1 MQRKGVVKMKKT
13 LPLKLLSLIVAV
25 CMIIS
30 GFSVSVSATDNDENI
45 LFSGSATAKFTDWS
59 SWQSAVSLGTSDFD
73 VSQFHSPFTFMV
85 SYESKD
91 MPILIFQ
98 SWSGGTSW
106 AHMTPSYVSN
116 GVAYFRYD
124 VISKHYGTDFSLLDS
139 IKVMPNGS
147 DLTVTK
153 VSFKYQTEEISVS
166 FNGLAGKVANDIRV
180 GWNLGN
186 TLESNA
192 SWITEMTNGTPT
204 DYETAWCNPVTTKKM
219 IEDVKSAGFN
229 AIRVPVTWEP
239 HMDSNGIISD
249 EWMDR
254 VQEVVDYVIDSD
266 MYCIL
271 NVHHDTGENKWLL
284 ATSECV
290 KQNGDKF
297 KNLWSQIANR
307 FKDYDSK
314 LLFEGFNEILD
325 STGNWEYSGTDATT
339 AVNDLNQIFVDAVR
353 KTGGNNSSRCL
364 VVNTYAANTNANNLD
379 EFIIPADS
387 AKNSII
393 VEIHYYHP
401 YKYCTASYPDSRTWT
416 DENGKCNMNGTL
428 YNLYNHFT
436 SKGIPVIIGEWGVS
450 YKENESDRC
459 DYAEYFI
466 TEAKG
471 YGIKCF
477 YWDPGGS
484 LAPDESLGYFTGMTL
499 YDRFSNQWAFPQLVE
514 SITKSAGSSPVYI
527 IGDADL
533 NNSIDIKDVTLIQKH
548 LADIIKLDST
558 QSVIADVNSDD
569 VISIKDATAIQSYI
583 AGLSDNDSNCG
594 EPMDSV
600 TPTEPE
606 TTVPETTSPETTT
619 PELKNYIYYQNTNG
633 WSKVMTYFWS
643 DSNTSMTVWPG
654 IDMESIGNG
663 VYRAEIPD
671 NAQYIIFNNGSGTQT
686 GDIKLEGMNKIY
698 NNGVWSE
705 YLG

>member
-1 MQRKGVVKMKKT
+1 MKKT
-13 LPLKLLSLIVAV
+13 LPLKLISLIVAI

-30 GFSVSVSATDNDENI
+30 VFSISVYATDNDEKI
-45 LFSGSATAKFTDWS
+45 LFSGSATAQFTDWS

-73 VSQFHSPFTFMV
+73 VSQFHSPFTVMV

-106 AHMTPSYVSN
+106 AHMIPSYVSK

-124 VISKHYGTDFSLLDS
+124 VISEHYGDDFSLLDS

-153 VSFKYQTEEISVS
+153 VSFKYQTEEINVNY
-166 FNGLAGKVANDIRV
+166 NGIAGKIANEIRV

-186 TLESNA
+186 TLESHA
-192 SWITEMTNGTPT
+192 DWITEMTAGTPK
-204 DYETAWCNPVTTKKM
+204 DFETAWSNPVTTKKI
-219 IEDVKSAGFN
+219 IEDVKEAGFN

-239 HMDSNGIISD
+239 HMNESGVVDTA
-249 EWMDR
+249 WMNR

-290 KQNGDKF
+290 EQKGERF
-297 KNLWSQIANR
+297 KNLWLQIANR

-314 LLFEGFNEILD
+314 LLFESFNEILD
-325 STGNWEYSGTDATT
+325 STVNWDYAGTESTT
-339 AVNDLNQIFVDAVR
+339 AVNDLNQMFVDTVR
-353 KTGGNNSSRCL
+353 QTGGNNSSRCL
-364 VVNTYAANTNANNLD
+364 VVNTYAANTIAGNLD
-379 EFIIPADS
+379 DFVIPTDTVKDS
-387 AKNSII
+387 LI
-393 VEIHYYHP
+393 VEVHYYHP
-401 YKYCTASYPDSRTWT
+401 YKYCTATYTDSRTWT

-436 SKGIPVIIGEWGVS
+436 SKGVPVIIGEWGVS
-450 YKENESDRC
+450 YKNNEADRC

-484 LAPDESLGYFTGMTL
+484 LAPDSSLGYFTGMTL
-499 YDRFSNQWAFPQLVE
+499 YDRFSNQWAFPQFVE
-514 SITKSAGSSPVYI
+514 SITKSAGSSQVYI
-527 IGDADL
+527 IGDTDL

-548 LADIIKLDST
+548 LADITQLNST
-558 QSVIADVNSDD
+558 QSVLADVNSDA
-569 VISIKDATAIQSYI
+569 VISIKDATAIQSYL
-583 AGLSDNDSNCG
+583 AGISVDGSHCG
-594 EPMDSV
+594 EYTEAD

-606 TTVPETTSPETTT
+606 TTVPETTVPETTAPAT
-619 PELKNYIYYQNTNG
+619 TAPELKNYIYYQNTNS

-654 IDMESIGNG
+654 IDMESIGGG

-671 NAQYIIFNNGSGTQT
+671 DAQYIIFNNGSGTQT